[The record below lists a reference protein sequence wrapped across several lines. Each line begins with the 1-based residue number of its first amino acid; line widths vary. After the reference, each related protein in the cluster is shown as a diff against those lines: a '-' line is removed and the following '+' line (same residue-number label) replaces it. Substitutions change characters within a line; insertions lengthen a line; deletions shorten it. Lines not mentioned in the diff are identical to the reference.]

1 MFFPPP
7 LLLPL
12 PLPLPL
18 PNPLP
23 TLCRPGLPGAPTPY
37 PCPSIV
43 PVAPAVVTAVATV
56 NFSIATVATASL
68 KGLNEPC
75 LLGRYGHYIKIDSH
89 YNGHYNGNNGHYRNA
104 PYVWAPSR
112 LYDCRALL

>member
-1 MFFPPP
+1 M
-7 LLLPL
+7 
-12 PLPLPL
+12 
-18 PNPLP
+18 
-23 TLCRPGLPGAPTPY
+23 
-37 PCPSIV
+37 
-43 PVAPAVVTAVATV
+43 PVAPAVMLAVATV
-56 NFSIATVATASL
+56 NFNVATVATTSL

-75 LLGRYGHYIKIDSH
+75 LLGRYGHYIKIDNH